1 MEDDCREPG
10 PRAKIPTMLAG
21 IVKEETGS
29 TSEAYKAPARK
40 ALPANPGLAESTR
53 MLHSDPRRG
62 GAEMQAARGHLVGG
76 ANVWHAPYPPW
87 ARLPLPLPL
96 PAPPTVLFAR
106 FFCSLVLR

>member
-76 ANVWHAPYPPW
+76 ANVWPAPYPRGRGSRFRSRSP
-87 ARLPLPLPL
+87 PLL
-96 PAPPTVLFAR
+96 R
-106 FFCSLVLR
+106 FCSPASSAPWF